1 MSRVRLEITVPD
13 ADAHDLAGVLAARY
27 SAGIEDYPCAHVTV
41 ETLTDAEAERER
53 VILQAAAYLMRPVRE
68 C

>member
-27 SAGIEDYPCAHVTV
+27 LGGVEGCPCAHVTV